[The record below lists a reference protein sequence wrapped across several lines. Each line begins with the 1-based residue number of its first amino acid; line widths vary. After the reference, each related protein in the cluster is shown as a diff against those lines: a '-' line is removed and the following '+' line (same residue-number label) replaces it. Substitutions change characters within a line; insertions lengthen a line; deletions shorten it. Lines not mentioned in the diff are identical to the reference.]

1 MYLLLLQNA
10 GAVAGTVVMGTMI
23 KVLEEGEAELTQKEL
38 LNFIKD
44 ILIGMLWETL
54 KILRISGKQIRR
66 PLIDVP
72 RTQVC
77 LVLVRVGESEDLP
90 QIVKVMFV
98 IVGGMA
104 VMGTMDMVLEEGEA
118 ERREM
123 LIKVV
128 QGEMEHFWLVD
139 LGGLAE

>member
-1 MYLLLLQNA
+1 
-10 GAVAGTVVMGTMI
+10 
-23 KVLEEGEAELTQKEL
+23 
-38 LNFIKD
+38 
-44 ILIGMLWETL
+44 
-54 KILRISGKQIRR
+54 
-66 PLIDVP
+66 
-72 RTQVC
+72 
-77 LVLVRVGESEDLP
+77 VGESEDLP

-104 VMGTMDMVLEEGEA
+104 VMGTMGMVLEEGEA

-123 LIKVV
+123 LIMVV